1 MQLRKY
7 DEITAHMMEY
17 LDKHIKLT
25 PEELEAQKNT
35 NQKKQGSKGDPTKK
49 QKLEVSEAKPDI
61 MFGIMVNVAPT
72 SLAFTPIDFGF
83 KRVIST
89 ILPTKQSS

>member
-61 MFGIMVNVAPT
+61 MFGFFYLT
-72 SLAFTPIDFGF
+72 FSSFHTLTDG
-83 KRVIST
+83 
-89 ILPTKQSS
+89 ILYPFSFPHLGKLL